1 MHEKMSKISVFLVL
15 FVGLTFSSSAISV
28 ERKVFPDEI
37 KQGQSVIV
45 TITVKKEGEEGFAKL
60 SNMIPEFEN
69 RFNLLKKKMTDNEK
83 DIEKSI
89 EVIQEKSKGLETSSE
104 KIDEFGKKIEAS
116 AQSVDDANS
125 QYVDELSK
133 AADILRSK
141 TNNP

>member
-1 MHEKMSKISVFLVL
+1 
-15 FVGLTFSSSAISV
+15 
-28 ERKVFPDEI
+28 
-37 KQGQSVIV
+37 
-45 TITVKKEGEEGFAKL
+45 
-60 SNMIPEFEN
+60 MIPEFEN
-69 RFNLLKKKMTDNEK
+69 RFNVLKKKMTDNEK